1 MLKKYKIAAVCVS
14 KIHEDTTREFLQA
27 FNSHLCK
34 HGWRVFVYT
43 TASDL
48 YWETKSN
55 QGEIAI
61 FDLMHLECVDAVVI
75 FGEKLLDTS
84 VVDSICSRAREN
96 DIPILTIN
104 HPRNGCCNLSFDHEK
119 GFEEIVRHLIRDH
132 GIRKFHF
139 MAGIRNNASS
149 DSRKAV
155 MFRVL
160 QEEGVYFD
168 ESMVSYGDFWSIPTR
183 LATEKLIAE
192 GRLPQAIVCANDT
205 MAGNVCSVLANHGC
219 KVPEDVVVTGY
230 DGIDIIHYCVPKI
243 TSCICS
249 SSTLAQ
255 KAADL
260 LLHAESSPLPD
271 TVLIKPELILSES
284 CGCMPAAPID
294 LVDYI
299 SPLYNQFNR
308 YRNEEAKLNEISA
321 HILRCSSIEEVKQHL
336 QEDIF
341 YDMCCLLKKECINN
355 TCNPLRIH
363 SSATFGDELY
373 VLMNTDREPES
384 SVLPVQEIIPYLDDV
399 LERQCPLVFI
409 ALHYVEIPL
418 GYLCFHFN
426 NTDRQNY
433 LKISQTAAMLN
444 TAIGGYRNMQYQR
457 HLQDML
463 EDMYKYDSLTGLLNR
478 NGFLRRY
485 RQISETRQSPRTLV
499 LCDLDGLKY
508 INDTFSHHEGD
519 NAISVVGDA
528 LIDACGE
535 GICCRYGGDELIAVL
550 EGIHDPQKIRDK
562 ILQYL
567 SRYNQSSGK
576 PYSISASIGICSSE
590 DPDFEQ
596 MFAGADQLMYQDKMG
611 KPHRRPSFI

>member
-1 MLKKYKIAAVCVS
+1 MLKAFKIAAVCVS
-14 KIHEDTTREFLQA
+14 NIHEDTTREFLQSLNA
-27 FNSHLCK
+27 CLCE

-48 YWETKSN
+48 YQKSQSN
-55 QGEIAI
+55 QGEMAV
-61 FDLMHLECVDAVVI
+61 FDLIHLQYVDAVII
-75 FGEKLLDTS
+75 FGDKILDS
-84 VVDSICSRAREN
+84 DVIDSICSRVGEK

-104 HPRNGCCNLSFDHEK
+104 SRRDGCCNLGFDHEG
-119 GFEEIVRHLIRDH
+119 GFTDIVRHLVHAH

-139 MAGIRNNASS
+139 MAGIRNNAFS

-155 MFRVL
+155 MYRVL
-160 QEEGVYFD
+160 AEEGIPFD

-183 LATEKLIAE
+183 IATEKLIAE
-192 GRLPQAIVCANDT
+192 GRLPEAIVCANDT
-205 MAGNVCSVLANHGC
+205 MAGTVCSVLAKHGYR
-219 KVPEDVVVTGY
+219 VPEDLLVTGF
-230 DGIDIIHYCVPKI
+230 DGIDIIHYCVPKL

-249 SSTLAQ
+249 AGALAQ

-260 LLHAESSPLPD
+260 LLHAGTTPLPD
-271 TVLIKPELILSES
+271 TVLIRPELLPSES
-284 CGCMPAAPID
+284 CGCVPTAPID
-294 LVDYI
+294 LVDYV
-299 SPLYNQFNR
+299 SPLNNQFNR

-321 HILRCSSIEEVKQHL
+321 HILQCSTIEEVKVQL
-336 QEDIF
+336 RDNIF

-355 TCNPLRIH
+355 ACNPLRIH
-363 SSATFGDELY
+363 SSTPFGDELY
-373 VLMNTDREPES
+373 VLVNTDRAPES
-384 SVLPVQEIIPYLDDV
+384 PLLPAQEIIPYLDEV
-399 LERQCPLVFI
+399 LSRRCPLIFI

-444 TAIGGYRNMQYQR
+444 NAIGGYRSMQYQY

-485 RQISETRQSPRTLV
+485 RQTIQNRQIPRTLV

-528 LIDACGE
+528 LTDACGE

-550 EGIHDPQKIRDK
+550 EGIHDPGRIRER
-562 ILQYL
+562 ILGYL
-567 SRYNQSSGK
+567 AKYNQGSGK
-576 PYSISASIGICSSE
+576 PYSISASIGVCHSE
-590 DPDFEQ
+590 DLDFEQ
-596 MFAGADQLMYQDKMG
+596 MFAEADRLMYKDKVG
-611 KPHRRPSFI
+611 KPHRRDVN